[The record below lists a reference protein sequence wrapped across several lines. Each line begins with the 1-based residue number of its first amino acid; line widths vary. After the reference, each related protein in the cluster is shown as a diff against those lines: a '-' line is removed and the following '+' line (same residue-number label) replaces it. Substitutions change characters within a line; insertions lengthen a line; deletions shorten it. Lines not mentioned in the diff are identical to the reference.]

1 MYDFSSLHFFGL
13 LKTYLVL
20 HTIHFFLLQKTG
32 NSPNREQIQ
41 NFVETN
47 FHDEGS
53 EFEIWEPNDWNEHI
67 SMFDNISVM
76 YRHSSDLSIVRDFYF
91 SFRTTFLFLLIY

>member
-1 MYDFSSLHFFGL
+1 MIFQVCIFWSFKNLPSTTHNYHL
-13 LKTYLVL
+13 
-20 HTIHFFLLQKTG
+20 IFLLQKTG

-67 SMFDNISVM
+67 SLFDNISVM